1 MGRTTMN
8 STSLQHSKSFVKSV
22 NFSYKTIT
30 TPDEAHDSNKIY
42 IHLLYDYILGVY
54 QLSKNV
60 YTQIFLNQLAKNP
73 N

>member
-8 STSLQHSKSFVKSV
+8 STSLQQSKSFVKSV

-30 TPDEAHDSNKIY
+30 TPYEAHDSKKIY
-42 IHLLYDYILGVY
+42 IHLLYDYISGVN
-54 QLSKNV
+54 QLSKND
-60 YTQIFLNQLAKNP
+60 YNQISLNQLVKNP